1 MCGKGGITMWQNV
14 TLDPYLTHY
23 VKISSRLVEDL
34 NVKGETR
41 NPLYSKM

>member
-1 MCGKGGITMWQNV
+1 MCDKGGIPMWENV

-41 NPLYSKM
+41 NPLYSKI